1 MELSL
6 RQLNLV
12 IQEFQVDIMFRTIT
26 HKDKDKNTHTYFLE
40 YESAQMIFYIEYYTL
55 ISWRNPE
62 YTFIFS

>member
-40 YESAQMIFYIEYYTL
+40 YESAQMIFTL
-55 ISWRNPE
+55 NI
-62 YTFIFS
+62 IL